1 MTENRPLGSPQAPA
15 RTATELPE
23 AARMRVLTQ
32 LGDEHTGVEVLRLV
46 LHHAVADLGGLG
58 GMVHLQRVPGESD
71 RLDLVTVTGLPR
83 EVTKAW
89 EIVTRQDQT
98 VPARALREGTFV
110 WLPALRDAEDA
121 DPFPGGTGMAAV
133 PLPAPGGPFGVL
145 SVVTTAPGPP
155 SAVQRAFL
163 ETVAGWVSER
173 LQNPGPPT
181 ARTVDPAWSG
191 DEKEWTHPR
200 FQQALRTAQV
210 GTWDLDLR
218 TGRLNWDE
226 MTMQLFGFDPE
237 TFHGQLDTF
246 IELLHPDDVA
256 RVQGD
261 LREAIEKRGYSVTE
275 YRVCRPDGTIR
286 WVEARGRVLLGED
299 GEPAVMAGTLWDT
312 TDKRIAMDSVGRA
325 LRHMSDGFLAMGDD
339 LRIVYVNLQAE
350 RLLGPWQSLI
360 GKLLWALPGIPVAWL
375 EERCRQAVA
384 DRVPTGF
391 DVLWPTDHR
400 WYHMRLVPVPDGL
413 TVYFTD
419 VTDKRLAEERRM
431 AAERAAAERT
441 ARVGQLN
448 AALAQAV
455 SVQDVVTAVA
465 ERVLPP
471 FRADGLVVQMV
482 EGDSLRVV
490 GGVGYGREFLF
501 KVPDR
506 IRLRETTPNNDA
518 ILAGAPQ
525 YISSRAEMRHR
536 YPHFAEAAFE
546 GGKHAW
552 AFLPLI
558 VSGQPIGCCVISF
571 PQPRRFG
578 DEDRAL
584 LTALSGLVAQA
595 LERARLYDA
604 EHVRAQELQRGLLPQ
619 ELPSLP
625 AVTVAARY
633 LPATAGLDVG
643 GDWYDVIPLSADR
656 VCLVIGDVMGHGLS
670 EAATM
675 GRLRTA
681 VHTLAGLELPP
692 DEVLSHLNDVVSDL
706 GVDFYAT
713 CLYVVYDPVSRVCTF
728 GCAGHPPPAL
738 VHPDGSVHF
747 PALATDPPLGAAT
760 PPFETTEVTVPDG
773 SLLVMYTDGLVESAH
788 RDIDSGMSHLSR
800 VLATATAAPPPEG
813 FDRTAVH
820 PSREALHLE
829 QLCDTL
835 TSALVPAQEQTS
847 DDTAL
852 LVARTHALPEGDVA
866 SWWLPEAPIAA
877 GQARD
882 HVRRQ
887 LTDWRLDGLVDTTE
901 LLASELVGNVVRHA
915 RGPIQLRLLKSRSL
929 ICEVT
934 DGSPTTPRIRRA
946 RDTDEGGR
954 GLQLIA
960 ALSQRWGT
968 RYFAKGKSIWTEQ
981 PLP

>member
-1 MTENRPLGSPQAPA
+1 MSEIRPLGPPRAPA
-15 RTATELPE
+15 RTASELPE
-23 AARMRVLTQ
+23 AARMRVLMRV
-32 LGDEHTGVEVLRLV
+32 GADHTGVELLRLA
-46 LHHAVADLGGLG
+46 LHHAVAELAGLG
-58 GMVHLQRVPGESD
+58 GMVHLQRVPGESE
-71 RLDLVTVTGLPR
+71 RLDLVTVSGLPH
-83 EVTKAW
+83 EVTKVW
-89 EIVTRQDQT
+89 EIVCRQDST
-98 VPARALREGTFV
+98 APARALRAGSLV
-110 WLPALRDAEDA
+110 WDQEPGDEEDP
-121 DPFPGGTGMAAV
+121 DPSPGGTGMASV
-133 PLPAPGGPFGVL
+133 PLPAPIGPFGVL

-155 SAVQRAFL
+155 SAAQVRFL

-173 LQNPGPPT
+173 LRNPALPAAAP
-181 ARTVDPAWSG
+181 VNPAWSA
-191 DEKEWTHPR
+191 EETWTGPR
-200 FQQALRTAQV
+200 FQQALKTAQV

-218 TGRLNWDE
+218 TGRLSWDE

-246 IELLHPDDVA
+246 IELLHPDDLA
-256 RVQGD
+256 RVQND
-261 LREAIEKRGYSVTE
+261 LREAIEKRGFSVTE

-286 WVEARGRVLLGED
+286 WVEARGQVLLGD
-299 GEPAVMAGTLWDT
+299 DAEPTVMAGTLWDT

-339 LRIVYVNLQAE
+339 LRIAYVNLQAE
-350 RLLGPWQSLI
+350 RLLGPWQELI
-360 GKLLWALPGIPVAWL
+360 GKQLWALPGIPVAWL
-375 EERCRQAVA
+375 EARCRQAVA
-384 DRVPTGF
+384 DRVATGF
-391 DVLWPTDHR
+391 DVRWPTDQR

-419 VTDKRLAEERRM
+419 VTGKRMAEERRT

-441 ARVGQLN
+441 ERIEQLN
-448 AALAQAV
+448 SALAEAV

-465 ERVLPP
+465 DRVLPP
-471 FRADGLVVQMV
+471 FRANGLVVQLV
-482 EGDSLRVV
+482 EGGFLRVV
-490 GGVGYGREFLF
+490 GGTGYDKEFLHG
-501 KVPDR
+501 VPDD
-506 IRLRETTPNNDA
+506 LSLTEPAPNNDA
-518 ILAGAPQ
+518 FLAGTPQ
-525 YISSRAEMRHR
+525 YVSSREEMRRR
-536 YPHFAEAAFE
+536 YPRHAEAAFE
-546 GGKHAW
+546 GAKHAW

-571 PQPRRFG
+571 PQPRQFG
-578 DEDRAL
+578 EEERAL
-584 LTALSGLVAQA
+584 LTTLSGLVAQA

-619 ELPSLP
+619 ELPSVP

-633 LPATAGLDVG
+633 LPATEGLDVG

-713 CLYVVYDPVSRVCTF
+713 CLYAVYDPVAHVCTF

-738 VHPDGSVHF
+738 VHPDGSVYF
-747 PALATDPPLGAAT
+747 PALATNPPLGAAT
-760 PPFETTEVTVPDG
+760 PPFETTEVPVEDG
-773 SLLVMYTDGLVESAH
+773 SVLVMYTDGLVESAH
-788 RDIDSGMSHLSR
+788 RDIDSGMSHLAHI
-800 VLATATAAPPPEG
+800 LATARPLPEG
-813 FDRTAVH
+813 VDRPAAC
-820 PSREALHLE
+820 PPRDAPYLE

-835 TSALVPAQEQTS
+835 TSALVPAQQQTS

-852 LVARTHALPEGDVA
+852 LVACTHALPAEYVA

-882 HVRRQ
+882 HVRQQ
-887 LTDWRLDGLVDTTE
+887 LIDWRLDGLVDTTE